1 VNVFQQAGAATSL
14 FSPAGRSAERMRG
27 DEGASRHKLY
37 DWESMATPPSS
48 DPSGRLLPVG
58 EKRGGCRSAG
68 ALFRSFLLLSA
79 LLAPLPA
86 FAVNPDE
93 VLSNPVLEQ
102 RARNLSA
109 QLRCM
114 VCQNQSIDDSNAELA
129 RDLRVLVRERLTNGD
144 TDDQVID
151 YVVSR
156 YGEFVLLKPR
166 LSAKT
171 MILWATPVLL
181 LLVGG
186 VAILV
191 FVRTRPSQRAVAALS
206 AEEQARIEELLKK

>member
-1 VNVFQQAGAATSL
+1 MWRGFSLRHPPLSCPTSPPQGGRSTRGGLSILRNVFDWGKPVRPSNL
-14 FSPAGRSAERMRG
+14 PPCGG
-27 DEGASRHKLY
+27 DARQG
-37 DWESMATPPSS
+37 
-48 DPSGRLLPVG
+48 
-58 EKRGGCRSAG
+58 RGGCV
-68 ALFRSFLLLSA
+68 ALLFAIFLP

-93 VLSNPVLEQ
+93 VLSNPALEQ
-102 RARNLSA
+102 RARNLSM

-144 TDDQVID
+144 TDTQVID

-171 MILWATPVLL
+171 IILWATPVLL
-181 LLVGG
+181 LLIGAA
-186 VAILV
+186 AILV
-191 FVRTRPSQRAVAALS
+191 FIRTRPSQRAVAALTPD
-206 AEEQARIEELLKK
+206 EQARIDELLKK